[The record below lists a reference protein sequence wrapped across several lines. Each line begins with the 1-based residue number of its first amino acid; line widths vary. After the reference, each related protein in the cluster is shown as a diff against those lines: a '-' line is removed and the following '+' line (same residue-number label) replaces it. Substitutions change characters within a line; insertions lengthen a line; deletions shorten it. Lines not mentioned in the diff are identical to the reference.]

1 VVGLAHR
8 APFNKEPVGN
18 PLKRGEVERT
28 AVISLHAFDGRR
40 RLAGMGRAAA
50 LVACGLA
57 LAGCDTLAALNPFG
71 GGERYK
77 MEIVPDVPAEQM
89 YNQGLARLQNK
100 DFEGAAKKFA
110 DLDKSHPYSEWSR
123 KALIMTAY
131 SHYEGSAY
139 PEAINTSKRYLQ
151 LHPASKDAAYAQY
164 LMAMSY
170 YNQVPDITRDQEQ
183 TERAV
188 IALQE
193 LVNRYPK
200 SEYAADAKYKLQ
212 VTRDQLAGKEMEI
225 GRYYLHRRNY
235 TAAINRFR
243 DVIAKYQTTR
253 HVEEA
258 LMRLSEAYMALGIV
272 SEAQTA
278 AAVLGHNF
286 PDSRWYKD
294 SFVLLQS
301 GGLAPREDT
310 GSWIS
315 RSFRGLTRTVGLQ

>member
-1 VVGLAHR
+1 MSFA
-8 APFNKEPVGN
+8 K
-18 PLKRGEVERT
+18 
-28 AVISLHAFDGRR
+28 AFEG
-40 RLAGMGRAAA
+40 ARAARHA
-50 LVACGLA
+50 LALIACGVT
-57 LAGCDTLAALNPFG
+57 LAGCDTLSSLNPFG
-71 GGERYK
+71 GGEKYK
-77 MEIVPDVPAEQM
+77 MEIVPEVPAEQI
-89 YNQGLARLQNK
+89 YNQGLARLQNR

-110 DLDKSHPYSEWSR
+110 DLDKQYPYSEWSR
-123 KALIMTAY
+123 KALIMTTY
-131 SHYEGSAY
+131 SNFEGRAY
-139 PEAINTSKRYLQ
+139 PEAVSNAKRYLQ

-170 YNQVPDITRDQEQ
+170 YNQVADVTRDQEQ

-193 LVNRYPK
+193 LIDRYPK
-200 SEYAADAKYKLQ
+200 SEYVQDAKFKLQ

-225 GRYYLHRRNY
+225 GRYYLQRRNY

-243 DVIAKYQTTR
+243 DVVAKYQTTR

-286 PDSRWYKD
+286 PDSQWYKD

-315 RSFRGLTRTVGLQ
+315 RAFRGVTRTVGLSQ